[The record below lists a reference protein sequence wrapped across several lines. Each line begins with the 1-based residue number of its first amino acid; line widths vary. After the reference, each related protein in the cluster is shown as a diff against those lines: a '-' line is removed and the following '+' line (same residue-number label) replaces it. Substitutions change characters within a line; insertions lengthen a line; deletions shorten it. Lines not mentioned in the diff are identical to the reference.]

1 MSALKTQHIVTTVLK
16 QHSLSDTPIDTLIA
30 SDASVLSNQLQALRE
45 RIFPPTSQKQLRRF
59 TSGEAA
65 RLIGVSDS
73 YLRQI
78 SLAGEGP
85 KPDTSAS
92 GRRLYTLDQIND
104 LRRHLATSHP
114 AAKGRFY
121 VPHRLGTEHL
131 QVIAVTNFKGGSGKT
146 TTSAHL
152 SQYFALRGYRV
163 LAVDLDPQASLSAL
177 FGYQP
182 EFDVKANETLY
193 GAIRYDDER
202 RPLSEII
209 RPSYFRGLDV
219 VPANLELHE
228 FEHTTPKVLADGG
241 AAGEGMFF
249 ARVAATL
256 ATVEDAYD
264 FIIIDCPPQLGFLT
278 LGALCAATSVLVTIH
293 PQMLDVASMSQF
305 LFMTSDLL
313 SVVREAGGD
322 LRFDF
327 FRYLV
332 TRYEPND
339 GPQTQI
345 VAFLRS
351 LFGERVLTHPMV
363 KSTAISDAGLT
374 KQTLYEIGRENFSRG
389 TYDRALEALDAVNGE
404 IEDLITHAWAR
415 HRL

>member
-182 EFDVKANETLY
+182 EFDVKPNETLY
-193 GAIRYDDER
+193 GAIRYDDVR

-404 IEDLITHAWAR
+404 IEDLITHAWGR